1 MGTYVPEFVSG
12 ELRFRGHKRQCWGS
26 ASMQH
31 VGIEAL
37 DIASKNAMAAC
48 LQLFPQLVELLG
60 KHGIRSMANSAST
73 PNSLGPAPPTPAN
86 RSHSGSFRKSHSDS
100 FRKHSDSF
108 HKRNA
113 GKTHYDALQNNVQRF
128 AGENSN
134 GCVRPEP
141 LYSHVEA
148 SAVTAQSKAK

>member
-1 MGTYVPEFVSG
+1 VSFVSG
-12 ELRFRGHKRQCWGS
+12 ELSFRGKRRQCWGS
-26 ASMQH
+26 ASIQH

-48 LQLFPQLVELLG
+48 MQLFPQLVELLG
-60 KHGIRSMANSAST
+60 KHGIRSVSNSAST
-73 PNSLGPAPPTPAN
+73 PNSLCSAPTPGN
-86 RSHSGSFRKSHSDS
+86 RSHCGSFRKAHSDS
-100 FRKHSDSF
+100 FRKAHSDSF

-113 GKTHYDALQNNVQRF
+113 GKPVNDAPQNNVQRF
-128 AGENSN
+128 AGDHSN

-148 SAVTAQSKAK
+148 YAAVTAQSKSK